1 MQDKVALV
9 TGGLRG
15 LGRAMTLGLAA
26 SGYRVAAVGHI
37 LNDIA
42 DIEDMADSLKLRELI
57 LPLAADLREPKD
69 CDEVI
74 GKTLARFGS
83 VDILVNNAGLT
94 FTYIAP
100 PRFRRG
106 TPQNFWQVSDEIVEN
121 VIVTNFLSADRM
133 ARRVAPA
140 MLEAG
145 WGRIINVTT
154 KLDTM
159 NRLGTHPYG
168 ASKAALEMATE
179 VWAKDAEGSGLTVNI
194 VNPGAGAGPQH
205 RGWWSVVRAS
215 REPSVSDKEA
225 LSHIRYQADQ
235 MPQQD
240 QARGQRDDHY
250 RDVVALAWAIRAAVK
265 DDRHRQHEEA
275 CTERSARFD
284 QTHPVYLVRGYGRF
298 TLCPS
303 ARSRAI
309 VEEMVTERQS
319 SFAIFAPSRSKD
331 RLGYSS
337 QRFAGDATVPVRVS
351 CAPKDVSC
359 RSVVSLGTPLD
370 RTEGRPAML
379 AIWVKVLVKPYE
391 RGRFLKAIEAD
402 ALGSERDEPGCMRFN
417 VLQDAEDQNV

>member
-15 LGRAMTLGLAA
+15 VGRAMTLGLAA
-26 SGYRVAAVGHI
+26 SGYRVAAVGH
-37 LNDIA
+37 LLDDIA

-57 LPLAADLREPKD
+57 LPLAADLREPND

-94 FTYIAP
+94 FTYIDP

-121 VIVTNFLSADRM
+121 VIVTNFLAADRM

-194 VNPGAGAGPQH
+194 VNPGAGANTPGMAVEM
-205 RGWWSVVRAS
+205 REMSSNGRAPKLV
-215 REPSVSDKEA
+215 EP
-225 LSHIRYQADQ
+225 
-235 MPQQD
+235 
-240 QARGQRDDHY
+240 
-250 RDVVALAWAIRAAVK
+250 
-265 DDRHRQHEEA
+265 
-275 CTERSARFD
+275 
-284 QTHPVYLVRGYGRF
+284 
-298 TLCPS
+298 
-303 ARSRAI
+303 
-309 VEEMVTERQS
+309 EEMV
-319 SFAIFAPSRSKD
+319 PP
-331 RLGYSS
+331 LLY
-337 QRFAGDATVPVRVS
+337 
-351 CAPKDVSC
+351 
-359 RSVVSLGTPLD
+359 VVS
-370 RTEGRPAML
+370 R
-379 AIWVKVLVKPYE
+379 
-391 RGRFLKAIEAD
+391 EAD
-402 ALGSERDEPGCMRFN
+402 KVNGYRFDAN
-417 VLQDAEDQNV
+417 AWNANLPPAEAAKVASRLAGFVLHPVA

>member
-26 SGYRVAAVGHI
+26 SGYRVARHI

-57 LPLAADLREPKD
+57 LPLAADLREPND

-94 FTYIAP
+94 FTYIDP

-121 VIVTNFLSADRM
+121 VIVTNFLAADRM

-194 VNPGAGAGPQH
+194 VNPGAGANTPGMAVEMRDMSADGRAPKLVEPDEMVPPLLY
-205 RGWWSVVRAS
+205 VVSREADKVTGYRFDANAWNANLPPAEAAKAAS
-215 REPSVSDKEA
+215 RPAGFV
-225 LSHIRYQADQ
+225 L
-235 MPQQD
+235 
-240 QARGQRDDHY
+240 
-250 RDVVALAWAIRAAVK
+250 
-265 DDRHRQHEEA
+265 
-275 CTERSARFD
+275 
-284 QTHPVYLVRGYGRF
+284 HPV
-298 TLCPS
+298 
-303 ARSRAI
+303 A
-309 VEEMVTERQS
+309 
-319 SFAIFAPSRSKD
+319 
-331 RLGYSS
+331 
-337 QRFAGDATVPVRVS
+337 
-351 CAPKDVSC
+351 
-359 RSVVSLGTPLD
+359 
-370 RTEGRPAML
+370 
-379 AIWVKVLVKPYE
+379 
-391 RGRFLKAIEAD
+391 
-402 ALGSERDEPGCMRFN
+402 
-417 VLQDAEDQNV
+417 